1 VIDTSK
7 EEACVLVLIVDDM
20 PVFREPIEVVLR
32 SAGYATVTASNG
44 QEALILMATRRPDLL
59 LLDLGMPV
67 MDGIE
72 VLRRVRQ
79 EEALRDLPVIILTA
93 EAERERVVEAAKLGI
108 AGYVLKSSFSL
119 RDLLAK
125 IQALCPNGRPSA
137 PAAPTAP
144 PLRGPGRTAAP
155 AADAQQQ
162 AKPGPPPA
170 APQPIPRSTAA
181 PASEADI
188 KSIRPMM
195 TRAELLDKLKAC
207 EELQGFSPTVS
218 QVLKLTASDRSSVE
232 AVSKAIS
239 QDQAMAL
246 KILKLANSAVYT
258 RGDRVST
265 VHKAVLRIGMSSI
278 RQAVLNIGVVERFS
292 SAAFR
297 EMLNTGQFWE
307 HSIAV
312 GLITA
317 HLARCGGAAD
327 PESAFTI
334 GLLHDLGR
342 VVLAEV
348 LGEQYL
354 DVIKMARQIGA
365 PLEQVETRM
374 LALNHADVMDRL
386 LLAWNFPKHFVEP
399 IMHHHLSVGNARQVS
414 PSRVEDILRLGLA
427 NRLAHALLIG
437 DSGNET
443 VYAVDEHCA
452 ALKLKPGVIK
462 EIEETAREQTDETKF
477 ALLSHTNSSTWPRR
491 SDELREGF
499 ASDIAIMCVS
509 AAPET
514 DVCRMLCEALCPPR
528 EDTAPSLA
536 VVHCTHPRE
545 DSMLKDRLAA
555 GEQAAGVSGLPVI
568 VLSPLARSGLADSL
582 SGRRSVS
589 LATPLN
595 VDRLIRAINELAA
608 S

>member
-1 VIDTSK
+1 M
-7 EEACVLVLIVDDM
+7 LVLIVDDM
-20 PVFREPIEVVLR
+20 PVFRDPIEAVLR
-32 SAGYATVTASNG
+32 SAGYTAITASNG
-44 QEALILMATRRPDLL
+44 QEALDLMSLRRPNLL

-79 EEALRDLPVIILTA
+79 EQVLCDLPVIILSA

-125 IQALCPNGRPSA
+125 IQALCPNGHPAR
-137 PAAPTAP
+137 AAPLGDSRSVASGN
-144 PLRGPGRTAAP
+144 LAAP
-155 AADAQQQ
+155 MVPPASAAVALQRGR
-162 AKPGPPPA
+162 PGPSMAVPGSA
-170 APQPIPRSTAA
+170 SQPIAA
-181 PASEADI
+181 AASEADI
-188 KSIRPMM
+188 KSLRPVM

-232 AVSKAIS
+232 AVSKAIG

-278 RQAVLNIGVVERFS
+278 RQVVLNIGVVERFS

-297 EMLNTGQFWE
+297 DTLNTGQFWE

-312 GLITA
+312 GLIA
-317 HLARCGGAAD
+317 VQLARSNGVAD

-348 LGEQYL
+348 LGDQYL
-354 DVIKMARQIGA
+354 DVIRIARKIGA

-427 NRLAHALLIG
+427 NRLAHALVIG
-437 DSGNET
+437 SSGNET
-443 VYAVDEHCA
+443 VYPVDEHCA
-452 ALKLKPGVIK
+452 ALKLEPGVIK
-462 EIEETAREQTDETKF
+462 SIEECAREQTDETKY
-477 ALLSHTNSSTWPRR
+477 ALLSHTNSAAWPRR
-491 SDELREGF
+491 SDELKVDLR
-499 ASDIAIMCVS
+499 SDVAILSVS

-514 DVCRMLCEALCPPR
+514 DSCRMLCRALCPPG
-528 EDTAPSLA
+528 EDTVPSLA
-536 VVHCTHPRE
+536 VVHCTHARE
-545 DSMLKDRLAA
+545 ESMLKDRLAA
-555 GEQAAGVSGLPVI
+555 MEQAAGVMCLPVI
-568 VLSPLARSGLADSL
+568 VLSPLARSGLADNL
-582 SGRRSVS
+582 SGRRSIS
-589 LATPLN
+589 LGMPLCI
-595 VDRLIRAINELAA
+595 DRLISAIKELTDH
-608 S
+608 